1 MKKRGSTLFLRGV
14 VWLLGLI
21 VLVLCV
27 ILLPLI
33 AQEDIGYYR
42 PILISLYVPAVP
54 FFVALYQTLKLLD
67 CIDKNKA
74 FSQASVTTLKHIRR
88 CAVIIAGLFTAG
100 MPYIVY
106 VADKDDAPGAVLVG
120 LVVIVASAAVAVF
133 AAVLQK
139 LLSDALAIKS
149 ENDLT
154 V

>member
-1 MKKRGSTLFLRGV
+1 MNKRGSTLFLRGV

-21 VLVLCV
+21 VLFLCV
-27 ILLPLI
+27 FLLPLL

-42 PILISLYVPAVP
+42 PILFGLYVPAVP

-74 FSQASVTTLKHIRR
+74 FSQASVTTLMQIRR

-100 MPYIVY
+100 MPYIAY
-106 VADKDDAPGAVLVG
+106 VADQDDAPGAILMG
-120 LVVIVASAAVAVF
+120 LVIIIASSAVAVF

-139 LLSDALAIKS
+139 LLSDALAIKA